1 MDLEVLSFEGGA
13 MENMERELWFG
24 KESRGGMEILE
35 EGKIICFKKKK

>member
-24 KESRGGMEILE
+24 KESGGGMEI
-35 EGKIICFKKKK
+35 